1 MKELEKYYER
11 ITPSITAEEL
21 TERVIAKTEKPKKR
35 FSSKFIGI
43 AAAAAAV
50 MTLGVTAAAS
60 GLGYF
65 DVFSN
70 LFGEK
75 AENLTHNILEEA
87 EVTRNDTEKMDF
99 ELVAAA
105 ADKHRVLVVVD
116 VTAKNGFKLGENH
129 IGDARA
135 DMWHEMWAE
144 PMSSCSGGMS
154 LVEGDENSARIIFDA
169 SYDEDITGREITLT
183 LGEYSLSQ
191 MKTEEN
197 PIPWSCKNEE
207 TDKQWQVKFTAYG
220 ESIEYEIDD
229 VKISVSPISVCFY
242 SENKAAVLRH
252 LPITLITDDGP
263 VEIPDGSRGRRTHS
277 DGTFEETVIY
287 DIYYPIDPESVIAI
301 EVQGTRY
308 DLK

>member
-1 MKELEKYYER
+1 MKELEKYYEK
-11 ITPSITAEEL
+11 INPSITAEEL
-21 TERVIAKTEKPKKR
+21 TERVIAKADKPKKR
-35 FSSKFIGI
+35 ISSKFIGI

-75 AENLTHNILEEA
+75 ADNLTHNILEEA
-87 EVTRNDTEKMDF
+87 EVIRNDTEKMDF

-105 ADKHRVLVVVD
+105 ADKHRVLAIVD

-135 DMWHEMWAE
+135 DFWCDIDAQ
-144 PMSSCSGGMS
+144 SGGGGGMS
-154 LVEGDENSARIIFDA
+154 LVEGNENSARIMIWKNCR
-169 SYDEDITGREITLT
+169 DEDITGREVIVT
-183 LGEYSLSQ
+183 LGEYQVSE
-191 MKTEEN
+191 M
-197 PIPWSCKNEE
+197 PIPE

-229 VKISVSPISVCFY
+229 VKISVSPISVWFG
-242 SENKAAVLRH
+242 SENKVVGNSW
-252 LPITLITDDGP
+252 LPITIITENGDITILSG
-263 VEIPDGSRGRRTHS
+263 GAARQTHA
-277 DGTFEETVIY
+277 DGTYEEQLMYSIN
-287 DIYYPIDPESVIAI
+287 DPIDPESVIAI
-301 EVQGTRY
+301 DVQGTRY

>member
-1 MKELEKYYER
+1 MKELERYYEN
-11 ITPSITAEEL
+11 INPEFTAEEL
-21 TERVIAKTEKPKKR
+21 TERVISKAEMPKKR

-87 EVTRNDTEKMDF
+87 EVIRNDTEKMDF

-105 ADKHRVLVVVD
+105 ADKHRVLAIVD

-135 DMWHEMWAE
+135 DFWKNFDINI
-144 PMSSCSGGMS
+144 SGGGGMS
-154 LVEGDENSARIIFDA
+154 LVEGDENSARVMIWRTA
-169 SYDEDITGREITLT
+169 SEDITGREIVLT
-183 LGEYSLSQ
+183 LGEYQ
-191 MKTEEN
+191 VPEM
-197 PIPWSCKNEE
+197 PDYE
-207 TDKQWQVKFTAYG
+207 TDKQWQVRFTAYG
-220 ESIEYEIDD
+220 ESLDYEIDD
-229 VKISVSPISVCFY
+229 VKISVSPISVWFG
-242 SENKAAVLRH
+242 SENKSVGSEW
-252 LPITLITDDGP
+252 LPITIITENDTVTIGSGGKSRQTHA
-263 VEIPDGSRGRRTHS
+263 DGSY
-277 DGTFEETVIY
+277 EEQLIY
-287 DIYYPIDPESVIAI
+287 RINDPIDPESVIAI

>member
-65 DVFSN
+65 DVFGN

-135 DMWHEMWAE
+135 DFWRDIDAQ
-144 PMSSCSGGMS
+144 SGGGGGMS
-154 LVEGDENSARIIFDA
+154 LVEGNENSARIMMWMNCRD
-169 SYDEDITGREITLT
+169 DITGREIIIT
-183 LGEYSLSQ
+183 LGEYQVSE
-191 MKTEEN
+191 M
-197 PIPWSCKNEE
+197 PIPE

-220 ESIEYEIDD
+220 ESIEYDIDD
-229 VKISVSPISVCFY
+229 VKISVSPISIWFE
-242 SENKAAVLRH
+242 SENKVVGNSWQ
-252 LPITLITDDGP
+252 PITIITENGDITILTGN
-263 VEIPDGSRGRRTHS
+263 GGRQTHA
-277 DGTFEETVIY
+277 DGTYEEYLMYSINN
-287 DIYYPIDPESVIAI
+287 PIDPESVIAI

>member
-1 MKELEKYYER
+1 MKELERYYEN
-11 ITPSITAEEL
+11 INPEFTAEEL
-21 TERVIAKTEKPKKR
+21 TKRVISKAEMPKKR

-50 MTLGVTAAAS
+50 MTLGITAAAS

-87 EVTRNDTEKMDF
+87 EVIRNDTEKMDF

-105 ADKHRVLVVVD
+105 ADKHRVLAIVD

-135 DMWHEMWAE
+135 DFWRNFDINI
-144 PMSSCSGGMS
+144 SGGGGMS
-154 LVEGDENSARIIFDA
+154 LVEGDENSARVMIWRTA
-169 SYDEDITGREITLT
+169 SEDITGREIVLT
-183 LGEYSLSQ
+183 LGEYQ
-191 MKTEEN
+191 VPEM
-197 PIPWSCKNEE
+197 PDYE
-207 TDKQWQVKFTAYG
+207 TDKQWQVRFTAYG

-229 VKISVSPISVCFY
+229 VKISVSPISIWFG
-242 SENKAAVLRH
+242 SENKIVGNSWN
-252 LPITLITDDGP
+252 PITIITENDTVTIGSGGKSRQTHA
-263 VEIPDGSRGRRTHS
+263 DGSY
-277 DGTFEETVIY
+277 EEQLIY
-287 DIYYPIDPESVIAI
+287 RINEPIDPESVIAI

-308 DLK
+308 DLR

>member
-1 MKELEKYYER
+1 MKELERYYEN
-11 ITPSITAEEL
+11 INPEFTAEEL
-21 TERVIAKTEKPKKR
+21 TKRVISKAEMPKKR
-35 FSSKFIGI
+35 FSSRFIGI

-50 MTLGVTAAAS
+50 MTLGITAAAS

-87 EVTRNDTEKMDF
+87 EVIRNDTEKMDF

-105 ADKHRVLVVVD
+105 ADKHRVLAIVD

-135 DMWHEMWAE
+135 DFWKNFDINI
-144 PMSSCSGGMS
+144 SGGGGMS
-154 LVEGDENSARIIFDA
+154 LVEGDENSARVMIWRTA
-169 SYDEDITGREITLT
+169 SEDITGREIVLT
-183 LGEYSLSQ
+183 LGEYQ
-191 MKTEEN
+191 VPEM
-197 PIPWSCKNEE
+197 PDYE
-207 TDKQWQVKFTAYG
+207 TDKQWQVRFTAYG
-220 ESIEYEIDD
+220 ESLDYEIDD
-229 VKISVSPISVCFY
+229 VKISVSPISVWFG
-242 SENKAAVLRH
+242 SENKSVGSEW
-252 LPITLITDDGP
+252 LPITIITENDTVTIGFGGKSRQTHA
-263 VEIPDGSRGRRTHS
+263 DGSY
-277 DGTFEETVIY
+277 EEQLIY
-287 DIYYPIDPESVIAI
+287 RINDPIDPESVIAI

>member
-1 MKELEKYYER
+1 MKELEKYYEK

-21 TERVIAKTEKPKKR
+21 TERVIAKADKPKKR

-60 GLGYF
+60 SMGYF

-75 AENLTHNILEEA
+75 ADNLTHNILEEA
-87 EVTRNDTEKMDF
+87 VVIRNDTEKMDF

-105 ADKHRVLVVVD
+105 ADKHRVLAVVD

-135 DMWHEMWAE
+135 DFWHDMRIQSA
-144 PMSSCSGGMS
+144 SSGKLSSSGGMS
-154 LVEGDENSARIIFDA
+154 LVEGDEKSARIMIWANFHD
-169 SYDEDITGREITLT
+169 DIRGSKVILT
-183 LGEYSLSQ
+183 LGEYQVPEMPSL
-191 MKTEEN
+191 K
-197 PIPWSCKNEE
+197 
-207 TDKQWQVKFTAYG
+207 TDKQWKAEFTAYG
-220 ESIEYEIDD
+220 DSLEYYVDGVE
-229 VKISVSPISVCFY
+229 ISVSPISVWFR
-242 SENKAAVLRH
+242 SENKVVGSEWLS
-252 LPITLITDDGP
+252 ITLITDDGT
-263 VEIPDGSRGRRTHS
+263 VELRAGSKGCYTYA
-277 DGTFEETVIY
+277 DGTYEELLIY
-287 DIYYPIDPESVIAI
+287 NINNPIDLESVIAI

>member
-1 MKELEKYYER
+1 MKELERYYEN
-11 ITPSITAEEL
+11 INPEFTAEEL
-21 TERVIAKTEKPKKR
+21 TERVISKAEMPKKR

-87 EVTRNDTEKMDF
+87 EVIRNDTEKMDF

-135 DMWHEMWAE
+135 DFWKNFDINI
-144 PMSSCSGGMS
+144 SGGGGMS
-154 LVEGDENSARIIFDA
+154 LVEGDENSARVMIWRTA
-169 SYDEDITGREITLT
+169 SEDITGREIVLT
-183 LGEYSLSQ
+183 LGEYQ
-191 MKTEEN
+191 VPEM
-197 PIPWSCKNEE
+197 PDYE
-207 TDKQWQVKFTAYG
+207 TDKQWQVRFTAYG
-220 ESIEYEIDD
+220 ESLDYEIDD
-229 VKISVSPISVCFY
+229 VKISVSPISVWFG
-242 SENKAAVLRH
+242 SENKSVGSEW
-252 LPITLITDDGP
+252 LPITIITENDTVTIGSGGKSRQTHA
-263 VEIPDGSRGRRTHS
+263 DGSY
-277 DGTFEETVIY
+277 EEQLIY
-287 DIYYPIDPESVIAI
+287 RINDPIDPESVIAI

>member
-1 MKELEKYYER
+1 MKELERYYEK

-116 VTAKNGFKLGENH
+116 VTAKNGFKLGKNH

-135 DMWHEMWAE
+135 DFWHDIDAQ
-144 PMSSCSGGMS
+144 SGGGGGMS
-154 LVEGDENSARIIFDA
+154 LVEGDENSARIMMWMNCR
-169 SYDEDITGREITLT
+169 DEDITGREIILT
-183 LGEYSLSQ
+183 LGEYQ
-191 MKTEEN
+191 VPEM
-197 PIPWSCKNEE
+197 PDYE

-229 VKISVSPISVCFY
+229 VKISVSPISIWFG
-242 SENKAAVLRH
+242 SENKIVGNSWQ
-252 LPITLITDDGP
+252 PITLITEKGDFTILSG
-263 VEIPDGSRGRRTHS
+263 GAARQTHA
-277 DGTFEETVIY
+277 DGTYEEQLMYSINN
-287 DIYYPIDPESVIAI
+287 PIDPESVIAI

>member
-1 MKELEKYYER
+1 MKELERYYEN
-11 ITPSITAEEL
+11 INPEFTAEKL
-21 TERVIAKTEKPKKR
+21 TERVISKAEMPKKR
-35 FSSKFIGI
+35 FSSRFIGI

-87 EVTRNDTEKMDF
+87 EVIRNDTEKMDF

-105 ADKHRVLVVVD
+105 ADKHRVLVIVD

-135 DMWHEMWAE
+135 DFWKNFDINI
-144 PMSSCSGGMS
+144 SGGGGMS
-154 LVEGDENSARIIFDA
+154 LVEGDENSARVMIWRTA
-169 SYDEDITGREITLT
+169 SEDITGREIVLT
-183 LGEYSLSQ
+183 LGEYQ
-191 MKTEEN
+191 VPEM
-197 PIPWSCKNEE
+197 PDYE
-207 TDKQWQVKFTAYG
+207 TDKQWQVRFTAYG
-220 ESIEYEIDD
+220 ESLDYEIDD
-229 VKISVSPISVCFY
+229 VKISVSPISVWFG
-242 SENKAAVLRH
+242 SENKSVGSEW
-252 LPITLITDDGP
+252 LPITIITENDTVTIGSGGKSRQTHA
-263 VEIPDGSRGRRTHS
+263 DGSY
-277 DGTFEETVIY
+277 EEQLIY
-287 DIYYPIDPESVIAI
+287 RINDPIDPESVIAI

>member
-1 MKELEKYYER
+1 MKELERYYED
-11 ITPSITAEEL
+11 INPEFTAEEL
-21 TERVIAKTEKPKKR
+21 TERVISKAEMPKKR

-87 EVTRNDTEKMDF
+87 EVIRNDTEKMDF

-135 DMWHEMWAE
+135 DFWKNFDINI
-144 PMSSCSGGMS
+144 SGGGGMS
-154 LVEGDENSARIIFDA
+154 LVEGDENSARVMIWRTA
-169 SYDEDITGREITLT
+169 SEDITGREIVLT
-183 LGEYSLSQ
+183 LGEYQ
-191 MKTEEN
+191 VPEM
-197 PIPWSCKNEE
+197 PDYE
-207 TDKQWQVKFTAYG
+207 TDKQWQVRFTAYG
-220 ESIEYEIDD
+220 ESLDYEIDD
-229 VKISVSPISVCFY
+229 VKISVSPISVWFG
-242 SENKAAVLRH
+242 SENKSVGSEW
-252 LPITLITDDGP
+252 LPITIITENDTVTIGSGGKSRQTHA
-263 VEIPDGSRGRRTHS
+263 DGSY
-277 DGTFEETVIY
+277 EEQLIY
-287 DIYYPIDPESVIAI
+287 RINDPIDPESVIAI

>member
-1 MKELEKYYER
+1 MKELERYYEN
-11 ITPSITAEEL
+11 INPEFTAEEL
-21 TERVIAKTEKPKKR
+21 TKRVISKAEMPKKR
-35 FSSKFIGI
+35 FSSRFIGI

-50 MTLGVTAAAS
+50 MTLGITAAAS

-87 EVTRNDTEKMDF
+87 EVIRNDTEKMDF

-105 ADKHRVLVVVD
+105 ADKHRVLAIVD

-135 DMWHEMWAE
+135 DFWKNFDINI
-144 PMSSCSGGMS
+144 SGGGGMS
-154 LVEGDENSARIIFDA
+154 LVEGDENSARVMIWRTA
-169 SYDEDITGREITLT
+169 SEDITGREIVLT
-183 LGEYSLSQ
+183 LGEYQ
-191 MKTEEN
+191 VPEM
-197 PIPWSCKNEE
+197 PDYE
-207 TDKQWQVKFTAYG
+207 TDKQWQVRFTAYG
-220 ESIEYEIDD
+220 ESLDYEIDD
-229 VKISVSPISVCFY
+229 VKISVSPISVWFG
-242 SENKAAVLRH
+242 SENKSVGSEW
-252 LPITLITDDGP
+252 LPITIITENDTVTIGNGGKSRQTHA
-263 VEIPDGSRGRRTHS
+263 DGSY
-277 DGTFEETVIY
+277 EEQLIY
-287 DIYYPIDPESVIAI
+287 RINDPIDPESVIAI

>member
-1 MKELEKYYER
+1 MKELERYYEK
-11 ITPSITAEEL
+11 INPSITAEEL

-87 EVTRNDTEKMDF
+87 EVIRNDTEKMDF

-105 ADKHRVLVVVD
+105 ADKHCILVIVD
-116 VTAKNGFKLGENH
+116 ITAKNGFKLGENS
-129 IGDARA
+129 IGDVRGDIWWDLESA
-135 DMWHEMWAE
+135 
-144 PMSSCSGGMS
+144 PQVGGGYNS
-154 LVEGDENSARIIFDA
+154 NVIESDENSARIRISGA
-169 SYDEDITGREITLT
+169 CDEDISGREIVLT
-183 LGEYSLSQ
+183 IGEHTFSDNESWKPYAGEG
-191 MKTEEN
+191 EEN
-197 PIPWSCKNEE
+197 
-207 TDKQWQVKFTAYG
+207 WQVKFTATG
-220 ESIEYEIDD
+220 ESREYEFDD
-229 VKISVSPISVCFY
+229 TKIYISPIS
-242 SENKAAVLRH
+242 
-252 LPITLITDDGP
+252 ITFDTDKFHFTSYNDILKVIT
-263 VEIPDGSRGRRTHS
+263 EIDTLHYGNGVVSSQHYADGS
-277 DGTFEETVIY
+277 FENTAIFKLSE
-287 DIYYPIDPESVIAI
+287 PINPEEIIALEI
-301 EVQGTRY
+301 NGTRY

>member
-1 MKELEKYYER
+1 MKELERYYEN
-11 ITPSITAEEL
+11 INPEFTAEEL
-21 TERVIAKTEKPKKR
+21 TKRVISKAEMPKKR
-35 FSSKFIGI
+35 FSSRFIGI

-50 MTLGVTAAAS
+50 MTLGITAAAS

-87 EVTRNDTEKMDF
+87 EVIRNDTEKMDF

-105 ADKHRVLVVVD
+105 ADKHRVLAIVD

-135 DMWHEMWAE
+135 DFWKNFDINI
-144 PMSSCSGGMS
+144 SGGGGMS
-154 LVEGDENSARIIFDA
+154 LVEGDENSARVMIWRTA
-169 SYDEDITGREITLT
+169 SEDITGREIVLT
-183 LGEYSLSQ
+183 LGEYQ
-191 MKTEEN
+191 VPEM
-197 PIPWSCKNEE
+197 PDYE
-207 TDKQWQVKFTAYG
+207 TDKQWQVRFTAYG
-220 ESIEYEIDD
+220 ESLDYEIDD
-229 VKISVSPISVCFY
+229 VKISVSPISVWFG
-242 SENKAAVLRH
+242 SENKSVGSEW
-252 LPITLITDDGP
+252 LPITIITENDTVTIGSGGKSRQTHA
-263 VEIPDGSRGRRTHS
+263 DGSY
-277 DGTFEETVIY
+277 EEQLIY
-287 DIYYPIDPESVIAI
+287 RINDPIDPESVIAI

>member
-1 MKELEKYYER
+1 MKELERYYEE
-11 ITPSITAEEL
+11 INPEFTAEEL
-21 TERVIAKTEKPKKR
+21 TKRVISKAEMPKKR
-35 FSSKFIGI
+35 FSSRFIGI

-87 EVTRNDTEKMDF
+87 EVIRNDTEKMDF

-105 ADKHRVLVVVD
+105 ADKHRVLVIVD

-135 DMWHEMWAE
+135 DFWYDIDAQ
-144 PMSSCSGGMS
+144 SSGGGSVS
-154 LVEGDENSARIIFDA
+154 LVEGDENSARVMLWMNCTDDITDREIIF
-169 SYDEDITGREITLT
+169 T
-183 LGEYSLSQ
+183 LGEYQ
-191 MKTEEN
+191 VTERTDR
-197 PIPWSCKNEE
+197 E

-229 VKISVSPISVCFY
+229 VKISVSPISVWFE
-242 SENKAAVLRH
+242 SKNKVVGNDW
-252 LPITLITDDGP
+252 LPITIITKDDSITTGYGSKGRQAYADGGYEEQLIYSIN
-263 VEIPDGSRGRRTHS
+263 E
-277 DGTFEETVIY
+277 
-287 DIYYPIDPESVIAI
+287 PIDPESVIAI

>member
-1 MKELEKYYER
+1 MKELERYYEK
-11 ITPSITAEEL
+11 ITPSITAEEI
-21 TERVIAKTEKPKKR
+21 TERVIAKAEKPKKR
-35 FSSKFIGI
+35 ISSKFIGI

-50 MTLGVTAAAS
+50 MTLGVTAAAGS
-60 GLGYF
+60 LGYF

-87 EVTRNDTEKMDF
+87 EIIRNDTEKMDF

-105 ADKHRVLVVVD
+105 ADKHRVLAIVD

-135 DMWHEMWAE
+135 DFWYDIDAQ
-144 PMSSCSGGMS
+144 SSGGGSVS
-154 LVEGDENSARIIFDA
+154 LVEGDENSARVMLWMNCTDDITDREIIF
-169 SYDEDITGREITLT
+169 T
-183 LGEYSLSQ
+183 LGEYQ
-191 MKTEEN
+191 ATER
-197 PIPWSCKNEE
+197 CDRE
-207 TDKQWQVKFTAYG
+207 TDKQWQVRFTAYG

-229 VKISVSPISVCFY
+229 VKISVSPISVWFG
-242 SENKAAVLRH
+242 SENKVVGNDW
-252 LPITLITDDGP
+252 LPITIITEDDSITTGYGSKGRQAYA
-263 VEIPDGSRGRRTHS
+263 DGSY
-277 DGTFEETVIY
+277 EEQLIY
-287 DIYYPIDPESVIAI
+287 SINDPIDPESVIAI